1 MGLRIDE
8 FFDECLESFQV
19 SDFREVDGKPNID
32 VDSTYSHVDKTY
44 LKMPEQNPGQDVAH
58 HVFSVLS
65 YFFDCRDDGA
75 CLYRW
80 KESLLDY
87 FGASLSRRDN
97 TVIFTNFSF
106 AMTNNPT
113 TNTTTTCGS
122 QMYFFLEH
130 NFRNAISAIHVKL
143 FDPGS
148 NNVGY
153 CPDRDDKPGLQAF
166 AWRVF
171 ERYVP

>member
-1 MGLRIDE
+1 LHVE

-32 VDSTYSHVDKTY
+32 VDSACSHVDKTY

-65 YFFDCRDDGA
+65 YFFHCRDDGA

-87 FGASLSRRDN
+87 FGASLSRQDN

-106 AMTNNPT
+106 
-113 TNTTTTCGS
+113 
-122 QMYFFLEH
+122 
-130 NFRNAISAIHVKL
+130 
-143 FDPGS
+143 
-148 NNVGY
+148 
-153 CPDRDDKPGLQAF
+153 DDKQPDYKYYNDMWFPDVLFPGA
-166 AWRVF
+166 
-171 ERYVP
+171 